1 MSTKEIDGKI
11 YILKSE
17 VENIIQSRISKVAKR
32 ANDAELQAKE
42 LQQKIDENAKSLG
55 TVDLLTQQVAD
66 LSQQLEQ
73 SNTRYSRHTAIAK
86 HGLTDPDLIEAVE
99 WQYERA
105 QKKLPKKDQAPL
117 ADWLAAQI
125 ASPDSAPIM
134 LRPHLQTI
142 GAQPTAQPTEQPVKA
157 PVAATPAAVP
167 SPANGNSYPNVN
179 ASTRQAPEQ
188 GDLLSR
194 ALTSP
199 ESWKQNKEAIKKWY
213 YNRSRNGINGQ

>member
-86 HGLTDPDLIEAVE
+86 HGLT
-99 WQYERA
+99 
-105 QKKLPKKDQAPL
+105 
-117 ADWLAAQI
+117 
-125 ASPDSAPIM
+125 
-134 LRPHLQTI
+134 
-142 GAQPTAQPTEQPVKA
+142 
-157 PVAATPAAVP
+157 
-167 SPANGNSYPNVN
+167 
-179 ASTRQAPEQ
+179 
-188 GDLLSR
+188 
-194 ALTSP
+194 
-199 ESWKQNKEAIKKWY
+199 
-213 YNRSRNGINGQ
+213 RS